1 MGTRPLPAP
10 EIGTQD
16 RQRKKNISVNSSEV
30 KSAKIPSNLQNRGSN
45 LSRMGVEQKP
55 LYVTQVDK
63 LEAKIQAL
71 CHASLVGRQS
81 SYSPYSQV
89 SWYLAFHRIKLRK
102 LLQEYVIFQFSVG
115 AALLC
120 ADGTTV
126 LGCNVEN
133 ASYGLA
139 ICAERTAAVK
149 AVSGGQQDFVA
160 IAIAAHAGEQ
170 FVGPCG
176 ACRQFMAEF
185 NPDIPIYLVRPDLE
199 VQVTNLNV
207 LLPEAFTPRVR
218 LFFTLSTRKHQWL
231 VWHIFRGWISSST
244 AMEQMEPMEP
254 TKPMEPMEPME
265 QCENMLKFDKI
276 WSVKISCNLKS
287 YKQMNSITREWMT
300 HHNGTNSYLK

>member
-1 MGTRPLPAP
+1 
-10 EIGTQD
+10 
-16 RQRKKNISVNSSEV
+16 
-30 KSAKIPSNLQNRGSN
+30 
-45 LSRMGVEQKP
+45 MGVEQKT

-63 LEAKIQAL
+63 LEAKIQDL

-81 SYSPYSQV
+81 SYSPYS
-89 SWYLAFHRIKLRK
+89 
-102 LLQEYVIFQFSVG
+102 QFSVG

-199 VQVTNLNV
+199 VQVTNLNI
-207 LLPEAFTPRVR
+207 LLPEAFTPRR
-218 LFFTLSTRKHQWL
+218 
-231 VWHIFRGWISSST
+231 
-244 AMEQMEPMEP
+244 MD
-254 TKPMEPMEPME
+254 
-265 QCENMLKFDKI
+265 LKFHSKG
-276 WSVKISCNLKS
+276 
-287 YKQMNSITREWMT
+287 T
-300 HHNGTNSYLK
+300 NGTNGTNETNGTNGTNGTV

>member
-1 MGTRPLPAP
+1 
-10 EIGTQD
+10 
-16 RQRKKNISVNSSEV
+16 
-30 KSAKIPSNLQNRGSN
+30 
-45 LSRMGVEQKP
+45 MGVEQKP
-55 LYVTQVDK
+55 LFVTQVDK

-71 CHASLVGRQS
+71 CHASLLGRQS
-81 SYSPYSQV
+81 SYSPYSQ
-89 SWYLAFHRIKLRK
+89 
-102 LLQEYVIFQFSVG
+102 FSVG

-120 ADGTTV
+120 GDGTTV

-207 LLPEAFTPRVR
+207 LLPEAFTPRR
-218 LFFTLSTRKHQWL
+218 
-231 VWHIFRGWISSST
+231 
-244 AMEQMEPMEP
+244 MD
-254 TKPMEPMEPME
+254 
-265 QCENMLKFDKI
+265 LKFH
-276 WSVKISCNLKS
+276 SNGTS
-287 YKQMNSITREWMT
+287 
-300 HHNGTNSYLK
+300 NGTNTTNGTNGTA